1 MCTPERVIVDVD
13 KVLHLCKGFCEVDG
27 CGKERG
33 VVDRKLEGGVLV
45 VSLCCEKGHKSVW
58 HSSEVLAEKRGQNL
72 YVNFDNVSL
81 FAKCLNLNCVS
92 IILYQNPDK
101 LCNSKHKRSV
111 G

>member
-58 HSSEVLAEKRGQNL
+58 HSSEVLAEKKGTK
-72 YVNFDNVSL
+72 
-81 FAKCLNLNCVS
+81 A
-92 IILYQNPDK
+92 
-101 LCNSKHKRSV
+101 LCKPYLDGSGSV
-111 G
+111 RYWK